1 MRLFDFFDYYA
12 REFGDIDYVVYGK
25 EKLTYH
31 QAWLAINQLANAFI
45 SSGLQTGD
53 RIAVLSKNSIE
64 YLLLYYAA
72 AKAGVVPVPL
82 NFRLSPK
89 EWAYIINDAEVK
101 LILSSALYC
110 DAVEAIKGE
119 LNTVNQFISINSTE
133 KEGWRDYHN
142 WVSKEPTTPPNIS
155 ISDSQDVYQ
164 MYTSGTTGHP
174 KGAVLSHHAVTS
186 NLVQMNGFM
195 EGSRGQRFLVVA
207 PLYHAAAVLG
217 SFICVYQCGTV
228 YLQEDFIPSEV
239 VRALSE
245 ENISR
250 AGLVPAMI
258 QACLTYVPDVDKRDF
273 SALKTIVYG
282 ASPISETTLRKA
294 IEVFKCNFVQIYGM
308 TETTVALTA
317 LLAEPHRQ
325 ALADNP
331 TLLLAAGRAVLNTQI
346 RIVDSEDNDLPTGTT
361 GEIIACGP
369 QLMKGYWKRDE
380 ANKETLR
387 GGWMHTGDAGYIDK
401 DGFLYVQDRVKDMII
416 SGGENVYPRT
426 IEDVL
431 YQYPGVIDA
440 AVIGVP
446 DEKWGETVKAIVVL
460 RKGETAT
467 EDEIIKFCKGKL
479 GGFECPTSVDFVEML
494 PRNPSGKVLK
504 RELREPYWVGYKRR
518 VS

>member
-12 REFGDIDYVVYGK
+12 QEFGHTEYVIYGK
-25 EKLTYH
+25 KALTYH
-31 QAWLAINQLANAFI
+31 QAWLAINKLANAFI
-45 SSGLQTGD
+45 SSGLKVGD
-53 RIAVLSKNSIE
+53 RISILSKNSIE
-64 YLLLYYAA
+64 YLLFYYAA

-89 EWAYIINDAEVK
+89 EWVYIINDAEVK
-101 LILSSALYC
+101 LLLTSAFYQ
-110 DAVEAIKGE
+110 EAIENIKGE
-119 LNTVNQFISINSTE
+119 LATVTQYIAIGSTE
-133 KEGWRDYHN
+133 KQGWGDYHSWIEN
-142 WVSKEPTTPPNIS
+142 EPITPPSLVIT
-155 ISDSQDVYQ
+155 DDQDVYQ

-174 KGAVLSHHAVTS
+174 KGAILSHHAVTS
-186 NLVQMNGFM
+186 NLSQMSSFM
-195 EGSRGQRFLVVA
+195 EAQRGERFLIVA

-217 SFICVYQCGTV
+217 SFICAFQCGTI

-245 ENISR
+245 EKVSR

-258 QACLTYVPDVDKRDF
+258 QACLTYVPDIAKRDF
-273 SALKTIVYG
+273 SALKSIVYG
-282 ASPISETTLRKA
+282 ASPISESTLRNA
-294 IEVFKCNFVQIYGM
+294 IEIFKCDFIQIYGM

-317 LLAEPHRQ
+317 LLAKPHRE
-325 ALADNP
+325 ALEGNP
-331 TLLLAAGRAVLNTQI
+331 SLLLAAGRAVPNTEI
-346 RIVDSEDNDLPTGTT
+346 RIVDSQDNDLPMGAT
-361 GEIIACGP
+361 GEIIARGP
-369 QLMKGYWKRDE
+369 QLMKGYWKKDE
-380 ANKETLR
+380 ENKETLR

-426 IEDVL
+426 VEDVL
-431 YQYPGVIDA
+431 FQYPGIIDA

-460 RKGETAT
+460 RKGETANQ
-467 EDEIIKFCKGKL
+467 EEVIKFCRERL

-504 RELREPYWVGYKRR
+504 RELREPFWVGYKRR